1 MSVLDLYFK
10 EIAYGNKI
18 VYEETLM
25 QQQQYLCNN
34 IIQQQHLINNNNV
47 FRPQQQQQQ
56 NIQQNIQQNFQHS
69 SFSNATNNNIHSFP
83 TSNSIFSS
91 LPPNNLFST
100 TSNKSQNFFQTQKY
114 SPHFKQ
120 QCPPPQPPTMF
131 DPFTAAAAN
140 FMQHFTQNTNQQVQ
154 STPSALFNTQNNN
167 SLQFQPTREVL
178 PMSFNNFVFSQF
190 GADFSPS
197 PSHVSLNSAG
207 ISAVDSSSSSG
218 IPSSPD
224 DSSCS
229 LDAEILILKEFRKNK
244 EDFQSKHG
252 MGEWQSVNNGEIF
265 PDEQKL
271 LENLKNSLVFLRLI
285 LQIPQEQEIIIIEY
299 DKNELDNQ
307 NEFIKEDKTEA
318 EKEEEKRSIQ
328 NEIEIFP
335 VEDVENLTENTK
347 TTEINEEKEEDNTS
361 TSSLDFLCSSSNNN
375 NDSSTPLEEEEEE
388 IGINKYEESIIS
400 SCDDSQINLD
410 KKEDLIE
417 EEDNN
422 QSDQQNLQKHKNGK
436 VPCRWVNCKEM
447 FCDED
452 GLYDHLISAHIDTL
466 TKWVLAEQREMEK
479 QQKSGGIK
487 RRRCGSFISIE
498 NTKERFRCQWRKCE
512 QFPRRGDAQKKL
524 DWLLNHLVVRHAP
537 KSRPHKC
544 LFEGC
549 SLRFSKVGTLRDHI
563 RCAHND
569 NNNKQN
575 GKKLLEENNVKI
587 SCFEFRPLV
596 HFPSVSDC
604 IDSRTIDWA
613 RNEMLKTKNIKNQQ
627 QSTFKTSK
635 VRARILRDR
644 RRIVKTKEEDIK
656 IKTEQVSNIVEKNI
670 ILPKRMTINETT
682 FHLKNIFRR
691 KCFAT

>member
-1 MSVLDLYFK
+1 
-10 EIAYGNKI
+10 
-18 VYEETLM
+18 M

-34 IIQQQHLINNNNV
+34 IIQHQHLINNNNV
-47 FRPQQQQQQ
+47 FRPQQQQQ
-56 NIQQNIQQNFQHS
+56 NFQQNLQQNFQHS
-69 SFSNATNNNIHSFP
+69 SFSNAMNNNNIHSFP

-100 TSNKSQNFFQTQKY
+100 TSNKSQNFSQTQKY

-154 STPSALFNTQNNN
+154 STPSALFNTQNN

-178 PMSFNNFVFSQF
+178 PMNFNNFVFPQF

-244 EDFQSKHG
+244 EDFQSKNVR
-252 MGEWQSVNNGEIF
+252 GEWQSVNNGEIF
-265 PDEQKL
+265 SDEQKL
-271 LENLKNSLVFLRLI
+271 LENLKEKTLTRINENTPTIQSEPSCFSSSNSSSS
-285 LQIPQEQEIIIIEY
+285 QEQEIIIIEY

-361 TSSLDFLCSSSNNN
+361 TSSIDFLCSSNNK

-388 IGINKYEESIIS
+388 IGINKYEESIK

-596 HFPSVSDC
+596 HFPSGLS
-604 IDSRTIDWA
+604 
-613 RNEMLKTKNIKNQQ
+613 LKIGKN
-627 QSTFKTSK
+627 F
-635 VRARILRDR
+635 
-644 RRIVKTKEEDIK
+644 
-656 IKTEQVSNIVEKNI
+656 
-670 ILPKRMTINETT
+670 
-682 FHLKNIFRR
+682 
-691 KCFAT
+691 

>member
-1 MSVLDLYFK
+1 
-10 EIAYGNKI
+10 
-18 VYEETLM
+18 M

-47 FRPQQQQQQ
+47 FRPQQQQ
-56 NIQQNIQQNFQHS
+56 NIQQNIQQNFQQNFQQNIHQNIQQNFQQNIHQNIQQNIQHS

-91 LPPNNLFST
+91 LPPNNYFST
-100 TSNKSQNFFQTQKY
+100 TSNKSQNFSQTQKY
-114 SPHFKQ
+114 SPPFKQ

-131 DPFTAAAAN
+131 DPFAAAAAN

-154 STPSALFNTQNNN
+154 STPSALFNTQHNN

-178 PMSFNNFVFSQF
+178 PMNFNNFVFSQF

-252 MGEWQSVNNGEIF
+252 RGEWQSVNNGEIF

-271 LENLKNSLVFLRLI
+271 LENLKEKTKTRINENTPTIQPEQPCFSSSNSSNS
-285 LQIPQEQEIIIIEY
+285 QEQEIIIIEY

-307 NEFIKEDKTEA
+307 IEFIREDKKEA

-335 VEDVENLTENTK
+335 VEDVENLTLNTK

-361 TSSLDFLCSSSNNN
+361 TSSLDFPCSSSNNN
-375 NDSSTPLEEEEEE
+375 NDSSIPLEEEEEE

-400 SCDDSQINLD
+400 SCDDTQINLD

-417 EEDNN
+417 EEDNDQCN
-422 QSDQQNLQKHKNGK
+422 QQNLQKHKNGK

-452 GLYDHLISAHIDTL
+452 GLYDHIISAHIDTL
-466 TKWVLAEQREMEK
+466 TKWVLAEQREIEK

-575 GKKLLEENNVKI
+575 GKKLLEENTVKI

-656 IKTEQVSNIVEKNI
+656 IKTEQVTNIVDEVREKQVG
-670 ILPKRMTINETT
+670 IN
-682 FHLKNIFRR
+682 
-691 KCFAT
+691 

>member
-10 EIAYGNKI
+10 EIAYGQKI

-47 FRPQQQQQQ
+47 FRPQQQQQ
-56 NIQQNIQQNFQHS
+56 NIQQNFQHS
-69 SFSNATNNNIHSFP
+69 SFPNNIATNNNIHSFP
-83 TSNSIFSS
+83 TSNSAFSS

-100 TSNKSQNFFQTQKY
+100 TSNKSQNFSQTQNY
-114 SPHFKQ
+114 SSHFKQ

-154 STPSALFNTQNNN
+154 STPSALFNTQHNN

-178 PMSFNNFVFSQF
+178 PMNFNNFVFSQF

-252 MGEWQSVNNGEIF
+252 MGEWQSVNSKEIF
-265 PDEQKL
+265 PDEQEH
-271 LENLKNSLVFLRLI
+271 LENLKEKTETRINENTSTTQPEQSCFSSSNSSNS
-285 LQIPQEQEIIIIEY
+285 QEQEIIIIEY
-299 DKNELDNQ
+299 DKNELDNTI
-307 NEFIKEDKTEA
+307 EFIKEDKKEA
-318 EKEEEKRSIQ
+318 EKEEEKRTIQ

-347 TTEINEEKEEDNTS
+347 ITEINEEKEEDNTS
-361 TSSLDFLCSSSNNN
+361 TSSLDFLCSSNN
-375 NDSSTPLEEEEEE
+375 NDSSTPLEEEEEIE
-388 IGINKYEESIIS
+388 INKYEESIIS

-410 KKEDLIE
+410 KKEDLIN
-417 EEDNN
+417 EEDIN
-422 QSDQQNLQKHKNGK
+422 QSDQQNLHKLKNGK

-466 TKWVLAEQREMEK
+466 TKWVLAEQREIEK

-644 RRIVKTKEEDIK
+644 RRIVKTKEENIK
-656 IKTEQVSNIVEKNI
+656 IKTEQVSNIVEKVRE
-670 ILPKRMTINETT
+670 KQVGIN
-682 FHLKNIFRR
+682 
-691 KCFAT
+691 

>member
-1 MSVLDLYFK
+1 
-10 EIAYGNKI
+10 
-18 VYEETLM
+18 M

-34 IIQQQHLINNNNV
+34 IIQHQHLINNNNV
-47 FRPQQQQQQ
+47 FRPQQQQQNFPQNFQQ
-56 NIQQNIQQNFQHS
+56 NIQQNFPQNFQHS
-69 SFSNATNNNIHSFP
+69 SFSNNNIHSFP

-131 DPFTAAAAN
+131 DPFTAAAAAN

-154 STPSALFNTQNNN
+154 STPSALFNTQHNN

-178 PMSFNNFVFSQF
+178 PMNFNNFVFPQF

-244 EDFQSKHG
+244 EDFQSKNG
-252 MGEWQSVNNGEIF
+252 VGEWQSVNNGEIF
-265 PDEQKL
+265 SDEQKL
-271 LENLKNSLVFLRLI
+271 LENLKEKTETRIFENTPNKQSEQSCFSSSNSSSS
-285 LQIPQEQEIIIIEY
+285 QEQEIIIIEY

-307 NEFIKEDKTEA
+307 NEFIKEDKKEA

-361 TSSLDFLCSSSNNN
+361 TSSLDFPCSSSNNN
-375 NDSSTPLEEEEEE
+375 NDSSIPLEEEEEEEE

-400 SCDDSQINLD
+400 SCDDTQINLD

-417 EEDNN
+417 EEDNDQCN
-422 QSDQQNLQKHKNGK
+422 QQNLQKHKNGK

-452 GLYDHLISAHIDTL
+452 GLYDHIISVNIYLIYQNNEKIQIPEFQKIQKPEFQKHKNQNINKYKNQNFRK
-466 TKWVLAEQREMEK
+466 TKTR
-479 QQKSGGIK
+479 
-487 RRRCGSFISIE
+487 ISE
-498 NTKERFRCQWRKCE
+498 NTKIRISKI
-512 QFPRRGDAQKKL
+512 QK
-524 DWLLNHLVVRHAP
+524 P
-537 KSRPHKC
+537 
-544 LFEGC
+544 E
-549 SLRFSKVGTLRDHI
+549 
-563 RCAHND
+563 
-569 NNNKQN
+569 
-575 GKKLLEENNVKI
+575 
-587 SCFEFRPLV
+587 
-596 HFPSVSDC
+596 
-604 IDSRTIDWA
+604 
-613 RNEMLKTKNIKNQQ
+613 
-627 QSTFKTSK
+627 
-635 VRARILRDR
+635 
-644 RRIVKTKEEDIK
+644 
-656 IKTEQVSNIVEKNI
+656 
-670 ILPKRMTINETT
+670 
-682 FHLKNIFRR
+682 
-691 KCFAT
+691 